1 MKIGIVEMGG
11 ELSKIF
17 QSELVG
23 KLETADF
30 EVKKALDLF
39 DVLAYS
45 RKLINSDH
53 LVVILQFSEEEP
65 DLKRIFLQGLATL
78 EEETGKN
85 IFKCFYY
92 EDEDAEEKVKEL
104 AEMFYNFLFH
114 PEKLG
119 KKEEP
124 KEEEFGLP
132 V

>member
-11 ELSKIF
+11 ELNKIF
-17 QSELVG
+17 QSELAG
-23 KLETADF
+23 KIETAEF

-45 RKLINSDH
+45 RKLIGSDH
-53 LVVILQFSEEEP
+53 LIVIVQFSEEEP
-65 DLKRIFLQGLATL
+65 DLKKIFLQGLATL

-92 EDEDAEEKVKEL
+92 EDEDSDAKIKEL
-104 AEMFYNFLFH
+104 AETFYNFLFH
-114 PEKLG
+114 PEKLE

-124 KEEEFGLP
+124 KEEDFGLP
-132 V
+132 I

>member
-11 ELSKIF
+11 DLNKIF
-17 QSELVG
+17 QSELAG
-23 KLETADF
+23 KLETAEF

-45 RKLINSDH
+45 RKLIGSDH
-53 LVVILQFSEEEP
+53 LITIVQFSEEEP

-92 EDEDAEEKVKEL
+92 EDEDAEGKIKEL
-104 AEMFYNFLFH
+104 AEMFFNFLFH
-114 PEKLG
+114 PEKLE

-124 KEEEFGLP
+124 KEGDFGLP
-132 V
+132 I

>member
-11 ELSKIF
+11 DLNKIF
-17 QSELVG
+17 QSELAG
-23 KLETADF
+23 KLETAEF

-45 RKLINSDH
+45 RKLIGSDH
-53 LVVILQFSEEEP
+53 LITIIQFSEEEP

-92 EDEDAEEKVKEL
+92 EDEDAEGKIKEL
-104 AEMFYNFLFH
+104 AEMFFNFLFH
-114 PEKLG
+114 PEKLE

-124 KEEEFGLP
+124 KEGDFGLP
-132 V
+132 I

>member
-11 ELSKIF
+11 ELSKAF
-17 QSELVG
+17 QSELAG
-23 KLETADF
+23 KIETAEF
-30 EVKKALDLF
+30 EVKKAFDLF

-45 RKLINSDH
+45 RKLISSDQ
-53 LVVILQFSEEEP
+53 LVIIVQFSEEEP
-65 DLKRIFLQGLATL
+65 DLKKIFLHGLATL

-114 PEKLG
+114 PEKLE

-132 V
+132 I

>member
-1 MKIGIVEMGG
+1 MKIGIVEMGAD
-11 ELSKIF
+11 LNKVF
-17 QSELVG
+17 QSELAG
-23 KLETADF
+23 RIETADF

-53 LVVILQFSEEEP
+53 LVVIVQFSEEEP

-92 EDEDAEEKVKEL
+92 EDEDAEEKIKEL

-114 PEKLG
+114 PEKLE

-124 KEEEFGLP
+124 KGEEFGSP
-132 V
+132 I

>member
-11 ELSKIF
+11 ELNKIF
-17 QSELVG
+17 QSELAG
-23 KLETADF
+23 KIETAEF

-45 RKLINSDH
+45 RKLIGSDH
-53 LVVILQFSEEEP
+53 LVVIVQFSEEEP

-92 EDEDAEEKVKEL
+92 EDEDSEGKIKEL
-104 AEMFYNFLFH
+104 AEMFFNFLFH
-114 PEKLG
+114 PEKLE

-124 KEEEFGLP
+124 KEEDFGLP
-132 V
+132 I

>member
-11 ELSKIF
+11 ELNKIF
-17 QSELVG
+17 QSELAG
-23 KLETADF
+23 KLETAEF
-30 EVKKALDLF
+30 EFKKALDMF

-45 RKLINSDH
+45 RKLIDADH
-53 LVVILQFSEEEP
+53 LVVIVQFSEEEP
-65 DLKRIFLQGLATL
+65 DLKKIFMQGLATL

-92 EDEDAEEKVKEL
+92 EDEDADAKIKEL
-104 AEMFYNFLFH
+104 AETFFNFLFH
-114 PEKLG
+114 PERLE

-124 KEEEFGLP
+124 KEEDFGLP